1 MYRTFVLGFLFIF
14 FGCYSKKNIELVN
27 YEKIVSHRN
36 KGLAYLEEENFTEAE
51 KEFKELTFLAPQDP
65 LGYANL
71 GLTYL
76 KSDGQINK
84 SEQWLKKALELNQ
97 KDPEIRILLIL
108 YYELNSQDSLA
119 FNILKE
125 SINYS
130 PNHIKTLYKLTEYY
144 LKRNDINSKQIAQ
157 IYLKKIVELIP
168 ANISAQLKLIEILLN
183 ENKIS
188 EATRGL
194 NKISQIFPKLPEN
207 SVEMLENSIRFLNM
221 EDLDQ
226 AKTYVMIFEN
236 LIRPTSFYKSSLIEL
251 KGNVG
256 PVSGSPILRFTK
268 IEPVKKY
275 KKAKDY
281 ALSKNKIG
289 LFSSSI
295 SFLFIMSLL
304 LFNGYGF
311 IDQLITSDILKSL
324 LPFNI
329 HSGFAQSGL
338 FFLILFILNSII
350 SIPFSY
356 YNTFVIEEK
365 FGFNR
370 TTKSTFFLDILK
382 SFLLSILIGGALLF
396 LALYLYDNLNDGFW
410 LWLWIGL
417 SFLIIFI
424 NMFYADLIVPIF
436 NKLKPLDDGELR
448 QKIEKYSKEVGY
460 LLKNI
465 YVIDGSKRS
474 TKANAFFSGLGPR
487 KTIALY
493 DTLIEKHTEDELVAV
508 LAHEVGHFKK
518 KHIFSG
524 LIMSIIQIGVMT
536 FFFELCLKLPE
547 ISLALGGS
555 EASFH
560 LGLIGFSIIFSPISM
575 LSGILMNYISRKN
588 EFEADAYAKETFNG
602 EDLSLA
608 LKKLSVDSL
617 SNIYP
622 HPLYV
627 FFHYSHP
634 PLIQRLRALN

>member
-1 MYRTFVLGFLFIF
+1 MTTLFWF
-14 FGCYSKKNIELVN
+14 FIIISLVVFN
-27 YEKIVSHRN
+27 YLFS
-36 KGLAYLEEENFTEAE
+36 
-51 KEFKELTFLAPQDP
+51 
-65 LGYANL
+65 
-71 GLTYL
+71 
-76 KSDGQINK
+76 
-84 SEQWLKKALELNQ
+84 
-97 KDPEIRILLIL
+97 
-108 YYELNSQDSLA
+108 
-119 FNILKE
+119 NILDY
-125 SINYS
+125 INHS
-130 PNHIKTLYKLTEYY
+130 NWKDEIPN
-144 LKRNDINSKQIAQ
+144 
-157 IYLKKIVELIP
+157 
-168 ANISAQLKLIEILLN
+168 
-183 ENKIS
+183 
-188 EATRGL
+188 
-194 NKISQIFPKLPEN
+194 
-207 SVEMLENSIRFLNM
+207 
-221 EDLDQ
+221 
-226 AKTYVMIFEN
+226 
-236 LIRPTSFYKSSLIEL
+236 EL
-251 KGNVG
+251 KDFYN
-256 PVSGSPILRFTK
+256 K
-268 IEPVKKY
+268 EKY

-295 SFLFIMSLL
+295 SFLFIMTLL
-304 LFNGYGF
+304 VFNGYGF
-311 IDQLITSDILKSL
+311 IDQLVNMDILKSFFL
-324 LPFNI
+324 FDLN
-329 HSGFAQSGL
+329 SSFAQSGL

-356 YNTFVIEEK
+356 YNTFIIEEK
-365 FGFNR
+365 FGFNK

-382 SFLLSILIGGALLF
+382 SFFLSVFIGGALLF

-417 SFLIIFI
+417 SFLMILI

-448 QKIEKYSKEVGY
+448 QKIEEYSKEVGY

-524 LIMSIIQIGVMT
+524 LIMSIIQIGIMT

>member
-1 MYRTFVLGFLFIF
+1 MATQLWFFI
-14 FGCYSKKNIELVN
+14 
-27 YEKIVSHRN
+27 IVSLVVFNYLFSNILDYVNHRN
-36 KGLAYLEEENFTEAE
+36 
-51 KEFKELTFLAPQDP
+51 
-65 LGYANL
+65 
-71 GLTYL
+71 
-76 KSDGQINK
+76 
-84 SEQWLKKALELNQ
+84 W
-97 KDPEIRILLIL
+97 KDEI
-108 YYELNSQDSLA
+108 
-119 FNILKE
+119 
-125 SINYS
+125 
-130 PNHIKTLYKLTEYY
+130 PN
-144 LKRNDINSKQIAQ
+144 
-157 IYLKKIVELIP
+157 
-168 ANISAQLKLIEILLN
+168 
-183 ENKIS
+183 
-188 EATRGL
+188 
-194 NKISQIFPKLPEN
+194 
-207 SVEMLENSIRFLNM
+207 
-221 EDLDQ
+221 
-226 AKTYVMIFEN
+226 
-236 LIRPTSFYKSSLIEL
+236 EL
-251 KGNVG
+251 KDFYN
-256 PVSGSPILRFTK
+256 
-268 IEPVKKY
+268 EEKY
-275 KKAKDY
+275 KIAKNY
-281 ALSKNKIG
+281 AISKNKIG
-289 LFSSSI
+289 LFSSSV
-295 SFLFIMSLL
+295 SFLFIISLL
-304 LFNGYGF
+304 IFNGYGF
-311 IDQLITSDILKSL
+311 IDQLVSSDILKSF
-324 LPFNI
+324 LPFDIN
-329 HSGFAQSGL
+329 SSFAQSGL

-356 YNTFVIEEK
+356 YNTFIIEEK
-365 FGFNR
+365 FGFNK
-370 TTKSTFFLDILK
+370 TTNSTFFLDILK
-382 SFLLSILIGGALLF
+382 SSLLSIFIGGALLF

-417 SFLIIFI
+417 SFLMIFI

-524 LIMSIIQIGVMT
+524 LIMSIIQIGIMT
-536 FFFELCLKLPE
+536 FFFEICLRLPE

-634 PLIQRLRALN
+634 PLIERLRALN